1 MSPAQSQDWT
11 RQALADVES
20 ALQAWVPADAP
31 GGLGQAMRYGVLDGG
46 KRLRAL
52 LVLAAAQA
60 VQGQTEAALRA
71 RIPISVCGEIAGDPK
86 FAPLLLGLGIQDLSM
101 APVNLPRVKQRI
113 RNIDYLAATRCA
125 RLIMDQWDTGRIAML
140 LDDFNALAV

>member
-1 MSPAQSQDWT
+1 MLAMVTNPLHPA
-11 RQALADVES
+11 
-20 ALQAWVPADAP
+20 
-31 GGLGQAMRYGVLDGG
+31 VL
-46 KRLRAL
+46 RLIQFA
-52 LVLAAAQA
+52 
-60 VQGQTEAALRA
+60 TEAALRA
-71 RIPISVCGEIAGDPK
+71 RIPVSVCGEIAGDPK

-125 RLIMDQWDTGRIAML
+125 RLIMDQWDAGRIAML